1 MKRHVV
7 LLVGIAL
14 IVAIAGG
21 VAAQDTERAL
31 EAYQDRFREARPEA
45 KLQIL
50 QTADMLSVEE
60 LGPLY
65 RQAVRFVLTN
75 ADEIENNVILRDIA
89 LFAVEKIGEGGYSAA
104 TGSLWNLF
112 VEYEDNTARML
123 ILDVL
128 GAVGGG
134 DAELVIDLNGW
145 VQAQLNLYRGGVTPD
160 QQVLRNAIQ
169 TLGELEDTSS
179 FPVLLDAQLVQIS
192 DPITEEADIAMDALP
207 GDYVQQ
213 AITTV
218 NDRAVARREPA
229 LDYFVTDPD
238 LSDEQR
244 AQIAT
249 GVLSEALRE
258 VLRDPN
264 ELEAQ
269 RRLRYRAV
277 SVLLDIVHP
286 DATEALIRHFNFTF
300 ADYDKGMTAKT
311 WVLEA
316 IAALGNSGTEA
327 AAARLTD
334 FLDLLNRYTENDRP
348 YDTQIML
355 AVVTNLERLGYIVA
369 YDALFYVTLL
379 DYPQRVT
386 DAAREAIDT
395 ITQ

>member
-1 MKRHVV
+1 MKRRVV
-7 LLVGIAL
+7 LLGIAL
-14 IVAIAGG
+14 MVAIAGG
-21 VAAQDTERAL
+21 LAAQDTDRAL
-31 EAYQDRFREARPEA
+31 EAYQDRFRDASPEI

-50 QTADMLSVEE
+50 ETADMLSVEE

-65 RQAVRFVLTN
+65 EQAVQFVLTN

-89 LFAVEKIGEGGYSAA
+89 LYAVEKIGEGGYSRA
-104 TGSLWNLF
+104 TGSLWSLF
-112 VEYEDNTARML
+112 VEYEDNTSRML

-128 GAVGGG
+128 GSVGGG
-134 DAELVIDLNGW
+134 DAELVLDLNGW
-145 VQAQLNLYRGGVTPD
+145 VQAQVNLYRGGVMPD
-160 QQVLRNAIQ
+160 QQVLRNAVQ
-169 TLGELEDTSS
+169 TVGELEDTSS
-179 FPVLLDAQLVQIS
+179 FPVLLDVQLAQIS
-192 DPITEEADIAMDALP
+192 DPITEEANIAMDALP

-213 AITTV
+213 AITTI
-218 NDRAVARREPA
+218 NNRAVAQREPA
-229 LDYFVTDPD
+229 LDYFLADPD
-238 LSDEQR
+238 LSDEER
-244 AQIAT
+244 AQIAA
-249 GVLSEALRE
+249 GVLAEAVRE

-277 SVLLDIVHP
+277 SVLVDVPYP
-286 DATEALIRHFNFTF
+286 DATGSLIRHFNLTF

-316 IAALGNSGTEA
+316 IAALGTNGTERA
-327 AAARLTD
+327 AQRLTD
-334 FLDLLNRYTENDRP
+334 FLDLLNTYTENDRP

-355 AVVTNLERLGYIVA
+355 AVVANLERLGNIVA

-379 DYPQRVT
+379 DYPQRVK